1 MAHPLNEPWWNP
13 LDALNLIVTL
23 DLDVVGEERLEWD
36 GRNYLEHP
44 AAVRLFSDAKSEYVE
59 EWLWQQ
65 RKLREGEIALSARKG
80 YKTSR
85 EIVPPLQLVDLYLH
99 VTSERLQLVDVDTS
113 QVTDGQAK
121 WRNPLV
127 CAEDLFDA
135 LARRFGRGARFWLR
149 SFGRRPRRS
158 PRREPEPEQPE
169 PESEPDPKPEPEP
182 EPEQKPTLTFEA
194 LVAFLQDTF
203 ASPAPRSNRKTRRG
217 RATDHFG
224 HIRWQL
230 WLDADE
236 AAGVKGSPGR
246 PLAEKTEEIIR

>member
-1 MAHPLNEPWWNP
+1 MTHPLNEPWWNP
-13 LDALNLIVTL
+13 IDALNLIVTL
-23 DLDVVGEERLEWD
+23 DLDVVGKERLEWD

-44 AAVRLFSDAKSEYVE
+44 AAIRLLSDASSEYVE
-59 EWLWQQ
+59 EWSWLH

-85 EIVPPLQLVDLYLH
+85 EIVPPLQLVDLRLH
-99 VTSERLQLVDVDTS
+99 VTGERLQLVDVDTS

-121 WRNPLV
+121 WRDPLV

-135 LARRFGRGARFWLR
+135 LAQRFGRGARFWLR

-169 PESEPDPKPEPEP
+169 PESEPDPKPEQKP
-182 EPEQKPTLTFEA
+182 KPTLTFEA
-194 LVAFLQDTF
+194 LVAFLRDTF
-203 ASPAPRSNRKTRRG
+203 APPAPRSNRKTRRA
-217 RATDHFG
+217 RATNHFG
-224 HIRWQL
+224 GHIPGKV

-236 AAGVKGSPGR
+236 AAGVKGSGGR
-246 PLAEKTEEIIR
+246 SPKNPRQ